1 MNEQN
6 NNLDPIEFLTVP
18 EDTIFIDS
26 QDVLG
31 AREIAIL
38 GLKQVIEERS
48 EDINIKKNNWDL
60 INSNKLINLNG
71 FSIQLVVGGIIEDE
85 ISVHLDNW
93 YKKHKAPQILLAACV
108 DVENNAVWFPGVLT
122 GDELE
127 TLVINKFYQGDTN
140 EKIIHL
146 NIKEFKGGINRLL
159 SFVEILEIN
168 ALPRSGFNRVNQ
180 RNFSW
185 NKLTNNISDSLSDLI
200 SDKGPRLALP
210 FAFLAVSGVVLGGR
224 TFQPRLM
231 GSMASLPLDP
241 ISISKTSRGLEG
253 INTLKV
259 CPVSPSFRTDNN
271 SSTNLSMMGID
282 KPVLYFLD
290 EIKEIK
296 LSKNGQVLWS
306 KTSTLDTQINGPIQW
321 PIKAIKPNEKYL
333 LTVRPIGSMIGEET
347 SIIIQ
352 GKEKQSLQK
361 LDEVILSLGKSQN
374 KWSTRIKTEIKQN
387 RDLALALLFAEKA
400 PDSISLRIAK
410 NLLVNRDI
418 CKVNKGKIW
427 IFEDSNENYGFQY
440 NQSQDKRILQKVLN
454 ETDDFV
460 KAFKKNPVKQ
470 IKKLPWPKI
479 RKLILKAL

>member
-1 MNEQN
+1 
-6 NNLDPIEFLTVP
+6 
-18 EDTIFIDS
+18 
-26 QDVLG
+26 
-31 AREIAIL
+31 
-38 GLKQVIEERS
+38 
-48 EDINIKKNNWDL
+48 
-60 INSNKLINLNG
+60 
-71 FSIQLVVGGIIEDE
+71 
-85 ISVHLDNW
+85 
-93 YKKHKAPQILLAACV
+93 
-108 DVENNAVWFPGVLT
+108 
-122 GDELE
+122 
-127 TLVINKFYQGDTN
+127 
-140 EKIIHL
+140 
-146 NIKEFKGGINRLL
+146 
-159 SFVEILEIN
+159 N

-290 EIKEIK
+290 PLKEIK
-296 LSKNGQVLWS
+296 LSKNDQVIWK
-306 KTSTLDTQINGPIQW
+306 KTSTLDTQIKGPIQW

-361 LDEVILSLGKSQN
+361 LDEIIITLGKSQN
-374 KWSTRIKTEIKQN
+374 NWSKRIKAEIKEN
-387 RDLALALLFAEKA
+387 RDLALALLFADKA
-400 PDSISLRIAK
+400 PDSMSLRISKYLLFDK
-410 NLLVNRDI
+410 NTCQSRNGLL
-418 CKVNKGKIW
+418 KIISE
-427 IFEDSNENYGFQY
+427 IFLEVFYGPRVEIGPYESQNIEYSDVQFDSKSIWQRAFIA
-440 NQSQDKRILQKVLN
+440 S
-454 ETDDFV
+454 DDFI
-460 KAFKKNPVKQ
+460 KAFKKAPM
-470 IKKLPWPKI
+470 
-479 RKLILKAL
+479 